1 MKNTRKDWEILI
13 ALGNF
18 LKKNLKLYNT
28 VDNLNLFTLNQ
39 LQTSLYKY
47 INFSTKISFA
57 FSIGKFDT
65 KNNKKWKII
74 NFPFR
79 KSIVNFFKT
88 NIILL
93 NSENLNG
100 INTKKYQKYL
110 EINFNSK
117 FDNCSNLNEV
127 KYAGPKNRTDFLSL
141 LKKNSIFFNNQLLK
155 KLFKKVN

>member
-18 LKKNLKLYNT
+18 LKKNFNNNT

-39 LQTSLYKY
+39 LQNSLYKY
-47 INFSTKISFA
+47 LNFSTNLSFS
-57 FSIGKFDT
+57 FSIKNFAT
-65 KNNKKWKII
+65 SNNKRKII

-79 KSIVNFFKT
+79 KTIVNFFRT

-100 INTKKYQKYL
+100 INTKKYQKHL

-117 FDNCSNLNEV
+117 FDNSSNLNEI
-127 KYAGPKNRTDFLSL
+127 KYAHPKNKTDFLSL
-141 LKKNSIFFNNQLLK
+141 LKKNSNFFNNQLVK
-155 KLFKKVN
+155 KLFKKIN